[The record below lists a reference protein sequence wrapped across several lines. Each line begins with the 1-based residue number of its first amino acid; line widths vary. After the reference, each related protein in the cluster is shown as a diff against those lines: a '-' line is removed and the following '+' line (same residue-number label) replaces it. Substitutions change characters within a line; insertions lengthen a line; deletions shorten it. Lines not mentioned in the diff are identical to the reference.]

1 MTACYREISGEN
13 RDFHELA
20 HEAKLEQAR
29 TTFETEAEWLR
40 ARLPDLEEEVDIA
53 AALAAFRVYRTY
65 VDPDSSAVDDLD
77 RRAVADANL
86 PARLANIL
94 LLEERGHDAFVIR
107 FQQTTP
113 PVIAKGVEDTA
124 FYRYNRLVCLNEVG
138 GDPSRFSLPLAEF
151 HAANLERA
159 RRFPNHLL
167 TTQTHDTKR
176 SGDVRA
182 RISAL
187 TWYAEEWHEL
197 VADWRRVNNRLRTGS
212 APDGNE
218 EYLIYQTLVG
228 AWPLEPERLEGYL
241 EKALREAKTNTSWIE
256 PNESWEIAVKGFAR
270 SLYDHSAFRES
281 FDPFAERV
289 AAAGEQISLAHTLLK
304 LTCPGFPDIYQGDEL
319 WSLSLVDPDNRRP
332 VDWSIRRRLLQELR
346 DGLRPTRETAKLYL
360 IWKALAL
367 RKRRPEVFDDGTYQ
381 PVDAGE
387 DVCCFTRADA
397 ILVAVPIRRS
407 GHFEPP
413 EGYDD
418 VLEGADLGV
427 WLLERR

>member
-1 MTACYREISGEN
+1 
-13 RDFHELA
+13 
-20 HEAKLEQAR
+20 
-29 TTFETEAEWLR
+29 
-40 ARLPDLEEEVDIA
+40 
-53 AALAAFRVYRTY
+53 
-65 VDPDSSAVDDLD
+65 
-77 RRAVADANL
+77 
-86 PARLANIL
+86 
-94 LLEERGHDAFVIR
+94 
-107 FQQTTP
+107 
-113 PVIAKGVEDTA
+113 
-124 FYRYNRLVCLNEVG
+124 
-138 GDPSRFSLPLAEF
+138 
-151 HAANLERA
+151 
-159 RRFPNHLL
+159 
-167 TTQTHDTKR
+167 
-176 SGDVRA
+176 
-182 RISAL
+182 
-187 TWYAEEWHEL
+187 
-197 VADWRRVNNRLRTGS
+197 
-212 APDGNE
+212 
-218 EYLIYQTLVG
+218 
-228 AWPLEPERLEGYL
+228 
-241 EKALREAKTNTSWIE
+241 
-256 PNESWEIAVKGFAR
+256 VKGFAR